1 MPQRPRVILVAPE
14 HRPWGNR
21 IVREAV
27 SLVQT
32 GAEVVAIMKMEHGF
46 ERDGVRFVPG
56 PKSRGRAGRFLR
68 LGKVLQQIIAEEG
81 DVYHLHNPAM
91 IPVAIVLKAFGKRVI
106 YDTHEDFS
114 RRLMIRRWIPRPL
127 RRPACWGV
135 SRTEFLVSRIV
146 DATLVTQGRQV
157 DAFGGR
163 ATLLRNAPALAGA
176 RGETVAELSR
186 RFSEERSFYRL
197 LYVGSLSRA
206 RGIDRMLDVLAG
218 VRAKGLDARLWLI
231 GPDDD
236 GVVEDLRTHPAWDAV
251 DYLGL
256 KGHEEAFAYM
266 ANADVG
272 MAILP
277 DVADHADAMPSKLFE
292 YMAKGLPFVASDFP
306 VWRSFIG
313 DEAGCWVD
321 PAKAGQA
328 VDAVCKLLADE
339 ERRQGCAEAGT
350 SFIDHFNWENEQQV
364 LLETYRRVLAR

>member
-1 MPQRPRVILVAPE
+1 MIAPE

-21 IVREAV
+21 VVREAV
-27 SLVQT
+27 ALAQ
-32 GAEVVAIMKMEHGF
+32 GGFDVVAIMKMDRGF
-46 ERDGVRFVPG
+46 ERDGVRYVPG
-56 PKSRGRAGRFLR
+56 PKSASRAGRGLR
-68 LGKVLQQIIAEEG
+68 LGKVLWQGLAEKG
-81 DVYHLHNPAM
+81 AIYHVHNPAM
-91 IPVAIVLKAFGKRVI
+91 GPLAVVLKVLGNKVI
-106 YDTHEDFS
+106 YDTHEDYS
-114 RRLMIRRWIPRPL
+114 RRLMIRHWIPRAL

-146 DATLVTQGRQV
+146 DATLVTQARQV

-218 VRAKGLDARLWLI
+218 VRANGLDARLWLI

-236 GVVEDLRTHPAWDAV
+236 GVVDDLRTHPAWDAV

-292 YMAKGLPFVASDFP
+292 YMAKGLPFVASNFS

-321 PAKAGQA
+321 PAKLDQA
-328 VDAVCKLLADE
+328 VDAVCKLLADP
-339 ERRQGCAEAGT
+339 ERRQRFAESGMD
-350 SFIDHFNWENEQQV
+350 FIDHFNWESEQEV
-364 LLETYRRVLAR
+364 LLETYRRLTGPRG

>member
-1 MPQRPRVILVAPE
+1 MNTPRE
-14 HRPWGNR
+14 SR
-21 IVREAV
+21 
-27 SLVQT
+27 S
-32 GAEVVAIMKMEHGF
+32 
-46 ERDGVRFVPG
+46 DGISFVPG
-56 PKSRGRAGRFLR
+56 PAAAGRMGRVGRLPALLRQALR
-68 LGKVLQQIIAEEG
+68 LKG

-91 IPVAIVLKAFGKRVI
+91 LPVAVGLKWLGKRVI

-135 SRTEFLVSRIV
+135 SRTEYLVSRIV
-146 DATLVTQGRQV
+146 DATLVTQARQV

-176 RGETVAELSR
+176 RGETVAELAR
-186 RFSEERSFYRL
+186 RFSEERGFYRL

-218 VRAKGLDARLWLI
+218 VRANGLDARLWLI

-292 YMAKGLPFVASDFP
+292 YMAKGLPFVASNFS

-321 PAKAGQA
+321 PAKLDQA
-328 VDAVCKLLADE
+328 VDAVCKLLADP
-339 ERRQGCAEAGT
+339 ERRQRFAESGMD
-350 SFIDHFNWENEQQV
+350 FIDHFNWESEQEV
-364 LLETYRRVLAR
+364 LLETYRRLTGPRG